1 MEGPLLACLSLVQR
15 RSRHIRGRMP
25 MSRKIRRRSDTLR
38 RALAVERLEDRSLLA
53 VAAFTIELREDNG
66 GVPGDI
72 IAAADIAAGDC
83 FYVEIRA
90 QEFHPLYKGLHG
102 VALNIAWD
110 PSVLEEIDAGFD
122 LAQIL
127 TENLPLFRGGT
138 LDNAA
143 GTIDN
148 LSGSAFHAS
157 GIGRAIGDGTPER
170 FALLHF
176 RAETATAATS
186 IRMSEGA
193 SSIVTQPAATFASSQ
208 LSFETQTLSIAA
220 AEVLPADAPPDLPPP
235 EPVASEP
242 ESEEPAASEPAASE
256 PAASEPVVGYDEPA
270 DDDAIMLLTEFEP
283 DVSDPF
289 AAPAGDEADPP
300 PAEPDTEI
308 FTLSSEP
315 AATGAADLPEPSEPA
330 DECLATPSFAEAVD
344 VVLMGPFTPEQFAA
358 QPANAIF
365 RLQDLIALLA
375 LDVADRRRVATVVNQ
390 TCE

>member
-1 MEGPLLACLSLVQR
+1 
-15 RSRHIRGRMP
+15 
-25 MSRKIRRRSDTLR
+25 MSRKNRSERDPLR
-38 RALAVERLEDRSLLA
+38 RTLAVERLEDRSLLA

-72 IAAADIAAGDC
+72 IDADEIAAGDC

-110 PSVLEEIDAGFD
+110 PAVLEEIDAGFN

-157 GIGRAIGDGTPER
+157 GIGRSIGDGTAER

-176 RAETATAATS
+176 RAETAIAATS

-220 AEVLPADAPPDLPPP
+220 AEVAAADAPPELPPS

-242 ESEEPAASEPAASE
+242 ASQEPVAGSQEPVASESVASN
-256 PAASEPVVGYDEPA
+256 DEPA
-270 DDDAIMLLTEFEP
+270 DDDVIVLLTEFEP

-289 AAPAGDEADPP
+289 AAPASEEADAP
-300 PAEPDTEI
+300 PAAPDTEI
-308 FTLSSEP
+308 YTLSSESALA
-315 AATGAADLPEPSEPA
+315 AATGPLEASDPA
-330 DECLATPSFAEAVD
+330 DECLATPGFAEAVD
-344 VVLMGPFTPEQFAA
+344 VVLMGPLTPEQFAA
-358 QPANAIF
+358 QPAHTIF

-375 LDVADRRRVATVVNQ
+375 MDVADRRRVATVINQ

>member
-1 MEGPLLACLSLVQR
+1 
-15 RSRHIRGRMP
+15 
-25 MSRKIRRRSDTLR
+25 MSRKIRSYRDSSR

-53 VAAFTIELREDNG
+53 VAAFTIELREDDG
-66 GVPGDI
+66 GVPGDV
-72 IAAADIAAGDC
+72 IAADEVGVGDC
-83 FYVEIRA
+83 FFVEIRA

-127 TENLPLFRGGT
+127 TDNLPLFRGGT

-143 GTIDN
+143 GTINN

-208 LSFETQTLSIAA
+208 LSFEQQTIAI
-220 AEVLPADAPPDLPPP
+220 APPPAVPAQIDPPAIDEPQTELPPP
-235 EPVASEP
+235 EPPDPTTTA
-242 ESEEPAASEPAASE
+242 PAANGETPDDQPTEVGPAIDLLTSLEPPE
-256 PAASEPVVGYDEPA
+256 IVVEDLRQTPLVDDFVPA
-270 DDDAIMLLTEFEP
+270 DD
-283 DVSDPF
+283 V
-289 AAPAGDEADPP
+289 PP
-300 PAEPDTEI
+300 PAEPQIDDEI
-308 FTLSSEP
+308 VTLSSDD
-315 AATGAADLPEPSEPA
+315 AAADA
-330 DECLATPSFAEAVD
+330 TATDTTDECLATPSFAEAVD

-358 QPANAIF
+358 QPANAIL

-375 LDVADRRRVATVVNQ
+375 MDVAERRRVATVINQ
-390 TCE
+390 ICE

>member
-1 MEGPLLACLSLVQR
+1 
-15 RSRHIRGRMP
+15 
-25 MSRKIRRRSDTLR
+25 MSRKIRPQRDMQR
-38 RALAVERLEDRSLLA
+38 RALSVERLEDRSLLA

-66 GVPGDI
+66 GVPGDV
-72 IAAADIAAGDC
+72 IAADEVAAGDC
-83 FYVEIRA
+83 FFVEIRA

-110 PSVLEEIDAGFD
+110 PAVLEEIDAEFD
-122 LAQIL
+122 LTQII
-127 TENLPLFRGGT
+127 TDNLPLFRGGT

-176 RAETATAATS
+176 RAESATAATS

-220 AEVLPADAPPDLPPP
+220 AAAATSHVGPPPNVPLPVVPVDPPP

-242 ESEEPAASEPAASE
+242 V
-256 PAASEPVVGYDEPA
+256 ASEPVTGNDERA
-270 DDDAIMLLTEFEP
+270 DDDAIMLLTAVEP
-283 DVSDPF
+283 EASEPF
-289 AAPAGDEADPP
+289 DAPAREEAEPP
-300 PAEPDTEI
+300 PAEPESDPEI
-308 FTLSSEP
+308 YTLSSESAVTAMADPP
-315 AATGAADLPEPSEPA
+315 APSDPA
-330 DECLATPSFAEAVD
+330 DECLATPSFAAAVD

-358 QPANAIF
+358 QPANTIF

-375 LDVADRRRVATVVNQ
+375 MDVADRRRVATVINQ